1 MPEKK
6 KVVRCRT
13 NKNRVK
19 DSFKKEEN
27 IMATT
32 FIIVGIIALPFF
44 QIVLPLAMGVTQLI
58 GKAFGRTIFK

>member
-44 QIVLPLAMGVTQLI
+44 QIVLPLAMGVHN
-58 GKAFGRTIFK
+58 